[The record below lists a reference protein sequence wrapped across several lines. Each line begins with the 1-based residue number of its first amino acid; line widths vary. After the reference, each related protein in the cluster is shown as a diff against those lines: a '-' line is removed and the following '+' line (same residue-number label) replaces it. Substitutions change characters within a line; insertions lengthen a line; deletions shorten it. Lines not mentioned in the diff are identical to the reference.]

1 MKHPSIASRCCLQ
14 RDALVEDCEGATEGR
29 IRSHVHA
36 VQGQGGSTEKM
47 LQIYVVDR
55 LQKSGAG
62 VESDKEITVSDFP
75 WFTAIHNV
83 LRDRAVTNPRNIIDS
98 ATPGPSRVETEAGDE
113 SEEDYD
119 AGIMTWLIIPPSN
132 IVFLLSRP
140 NHN

>member
-1 MKHPSIASRCCLQ
+1 MASRCCPQ

-29 IRSHVHA
+29 IRSHVQA

-47 LQIYVVDR
+47 LQIYDVDR

-75 WFTAIHNV
+75 WFTAINNV
-83 LRDRAVTNPRNIIDS
+83 MRDRAVTNPRNVIDS

-119 AGIMTWLIIPPSN
+119 AGIMTWLIILPSN
-132 IVFLLSRP
+132 IVCLRSRP

>member
-1 MKHPSIASRCCLQ
+1 MPYWKIEEELLKAGFDRTYKQC
-14 RDALVEDCEGATEGR
+14 RDKVEALKKCY
-29 IRSHVHA
+29 
-36 VQGQGGSTEKM
+36 K
-47 LQIYVVDR
+47 YVVDR

-119 AGIMTWLIIPPSN
+119 AGIMTWLIILPSN
-132 IVFLLSRP
+132 IVFLRSRP

>member
-14 RDALVEDCEGATEGR
+14 RDALLEDCVGAMEGR
-29 IRSHVHA
+29 IRSHAQV
-36 VQGQGGSTEKM
+36 VQGQRESTEKC
-47 LQIYVVDR
+47 YKDVVDR

-62 VESDKEITVSDFP
+62 VESNKEITNFP

-83 LRDRAVTNPRNIIDS
+83 MRDRAVTNPRNVIDS

-119 AGIMTWLIIPPSN
+119 AGIMTWLVILPSN
-132 IVFLLSRP
+132 IVFLRSRP